1 MAKSYFF
8 QISTTTYWWLYRF
21 RPRPT
26 QKSPSGGSKKDKD
39 LKKRQKSDF
48 IDSIN
53 FNVASDPK
61 IWSVTCPSIVE
72 SFQK

>member
-1 MAKSYFF
+1 MQNLIFF
-8 QISTTTYWWLYRF
+8 KLAQLLIGDYTDSD
-21 RPRPT
+21 PRPT